1 MECYSNVLGNLFA
14 IFKNILKLIQIIGPI
29 IMIVFLTINLFTLV
43 KNPEEKKVPKKIRNS
58 FIALV
63 LLFVLP
69 IIVNAVITLILGNSN
84 AGLCYKNAELNF
96 DTPTYKPI
104 SDSNNKNDI
113 DNYDDYKNV
122 IDNYDDYERRKHLE
136 RKL

>member
-104 SDSNNKNDI
+104 SDSNNKDA

-122 IDNYDDYERRKHLE
+122 IDNYDDYENGS
-136 RKL
+136 

>member
-104 SDSNNKNDI
+104 NDSNNKNDI

-122 IDNYDDYERRKHLE
+122 IDNYDDYENGS
-136 RKL
+136 

>member
-29 IMIVFLTINLFTLV
+29 IMIVFLTINLSTLV
-43 KNPEEKKVPKKIRNS
+43 KDPEEKKVPKKIKNS

-69 IIVNAVITLILGNSN
+69 IIVNATITLILGNSN

-104 SDSNNKNDI
+104 DDNNI
-113 DNYDDYKNV
+113 DDNNNKNV
-122 IDNYDDYERRKHLE
+122 IDNYNDYKNGS
-136 RKL
+136 

>member
-96 DTPTYKPI
+96 NTPTYKPI

-122 IDNYDDYERRKHLE
+122 IDNYDDYENGS
-136 RKL
+136 

>member
-122 IDNYDDYERRKHLE
+122 IDNYDDYENGS
-136 RKL
+136 

>member
-96 DTPTYKPI
+96 NTPTYKPI
-104 SDSNNKNDI
+104 NDCNNKDA

-122 IDNYDDYERRKHLE
+122 IDNYDDYENGS
-136 RKL
+136 

>member
-1 MECYSNVLGNLFA
+1 VECYSNVLGNLFA

-96 DTPTYKPI
+96 NTPTYKPI
-104 SDSNNKNDI
+104 NDSNNKDA

-122 IDNYDDYERRKHLE
+122 IDNYDDYENGS
-136 RKL
+136 

>member
-84 AGLCYKNAELNF
+84 AGLCYKNVELNF
-96 DTPTYKPI
+96 NTPTYKPI
-104 SDSNNKNDI
+104 NDSNNKDA

-122 IDNYDDYERRKHLE
+122 IDNYDDYENGS
-136 RKL
+136 